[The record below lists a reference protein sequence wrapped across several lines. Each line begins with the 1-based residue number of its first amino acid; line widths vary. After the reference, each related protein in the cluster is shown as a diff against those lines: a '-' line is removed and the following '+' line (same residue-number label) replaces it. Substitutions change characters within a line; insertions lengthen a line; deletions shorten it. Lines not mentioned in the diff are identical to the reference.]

1 MPKKV
6 IANLNIQVGASSA
19 TLRKDFKAGAGAVKG
34 FARDVQGT
42 AGRLRTFDAARD
54 RAGRGLASFAGRA
67 KSAALGLAGMV
78 TAAAAAAISVRGV
91 TGAFADLDRISKFS
105 DAVGLSTETMAAWRH
120 GAELTGTSTATLEK
134 GVQRFARVLGD
145 AQAGVGAA
153 VRGFETLG
161 LSVDELAKMNTAE
174 AFKATAEAIKGIA
187 DPAQRAAAAYAVFG
201 RQGQEL
207 MTFLTAGRDGIEAM
221 EAEARTLG
229 ITFSREMGAKVEA
242 ANDAMARMGAA
253 TRGMAQQLAISLAP
267 AIINVSE
274 GLTSLAV
281 YLGNVDL
288 TTVKTALQI
297 GAFAASL
304 ALVITIAPKIIAAIR
319 GIIVAL
325 KAMTTASIIAQ
336 GVSGVGLA
344 KVVVGLAAAGAVAY
358 GVGRGFDQLTKETDA
373 AANSTAKLG
382 KQLQVALPEDL
393 ADPVDEAAEKMQ
405 KLAAENERWVSIGQR
420 ITASVATLAVIRWP
434 IETQRSFSAANFC
447 IFSAA
452 SSTGSARSSGRA
464 TCNCLP
470 SLAVLLAAASVSLVS
485 WSNPRPTPYAT
496 APAAARPTTT
506 FARPTPDT
514 PWAIM
519 LAVVIALRATIIP
532 RMAAMIFGAIV
543 ITKAKLA
550 ANAPIWRAVFTVVR
564 STLPK

>member
-420 ITASVATLAVIRWP
+420 ITASVATPLERLKEDLA
-434 IETQRSFSAANFC
+434 ETHEALRRGKVTWETYQRAVQKLSDDFLSAEGGAKRLA
-447 IFSAA
+447 SAIP
-452 SSTGSARSSGRA
+452 TGG
-464 TCNCLP
+464 
-470 SLAVLLAAASVSLVS
+470 VAAAVKGTRSGSEAVRQSIAAGRQMTDHLKKL
-485 WSNPRPTPYAT
+485 REAAKTREKQLAGIMDAT
-496 APAAARPTTT
+496 YEVEE
-506 FARPTPDT
+506 
-514 PWAIM
+514 AI
-519 LAVVIALRATIIP
+519 REDRTKIIRHRIP
-532 RMAAMIFGAIV
+532 GA
-543 ITKAKLA
+543 
-550 ANAPIWRAVFTVVR
+550 
-564 STLPK
+564 